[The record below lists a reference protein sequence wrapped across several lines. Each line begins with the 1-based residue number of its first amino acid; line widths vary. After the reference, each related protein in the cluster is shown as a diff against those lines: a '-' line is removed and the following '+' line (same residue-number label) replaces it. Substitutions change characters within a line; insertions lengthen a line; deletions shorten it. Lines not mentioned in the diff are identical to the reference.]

1 MRLALH
7 AHSDAPGVGG
17 RRPTARSTPRQ
28 RDPLARCLFIL
39 LLCGC
44 TPAPQPN
51 ARLEAAI
58 ERFERAAEKAEAAAA
73 AAEASAQQAAAAAAR
88 QEQATP
94 SGPFAPHLDLV
105 GTETYRRCSE
115 PGRKP
120 VHGTSQATRVA
131 QQFLRCL
138 GLSWGKVAA
147 VVYIRREQADWS
159 FYRVEYGGEPGP
171 TRDWERTVM
180 VRTSNGQAEFPLPK

>member
-1 MRLALH
+1 M
-7 AHSDAPGVGG
+7 
-17 RRPTARSTPRQ
+17 TRQ
-28 RDPLARCLFIL
+28 RDPLARCLFVL

-94 SGPFAPHLDLV
+94 SGPFAPHLQLV
-105 GTETYRRCSE
+105 GTDAYRRCSE
-115 PGRKP
+115 TGRHP
-120 VHGTSQATRVA
+120 VHAASQAGHVA
-131 QQFLRCL
+131 ERFLRCL
-138 GLSWGKVAA
+138 GLAWGKPAA
-147 VVYIRREQADWS
+147 IVYVRLGDKGEWS
-159 FYRVEYGGEPGP
+159 VYRVEYDEEDGP
-171 TRDWERTVM
+171 PPAWERTVM